1 MKFIATKPG
10 FFGGSVR
17 ERGVTFDAP
26 DNFKA
31 SWAVPAETAAAKAVK
46 TAKVEKVTPRALS
59 ELAAPGKSFSDV
71 HKGEDLA

>member
-31 SWAVPAETAAAKAVK
+31 SWAVPAETAAGKSVK
-46 TAKVEKVTPRALS
+46 VGKVDKPAPRALS